1 MPTTEL
7 SHDEQRVPQMLIGL
21 AWSQPIPEM
30 PRVESSSLGR
40 PRHQNGKL
48 VVLKERGKYVNA
60 EDVESDH

>member
-1 MPTTEL
+1 
-7 SHDEQRVPQMLIGL
+7 MLIGL
-21 AWSQPIPEM
+21 AWSQPILEM
-30 PRVESSSLGR
+30 LRVESSSLGR